1 MGVTDTSAA
10 KKCAMCRKEFVVLY
24 QDIYAY
30 KRGARWFCSWKCL
43 RAFEKKKEDTPLRK
57 VTLADKRKAVQIAI
71 DGGDPREY
79 LGKLC
84 KAPDAMWS
92 SIRKALKDSDPEK
105 FAQLPKSIKG
115 AKKEAPEPHKEEE
128 EEEMDEDFFPAG
140 EDVKEPEPPKITQPI
155 VYDGMVVRELEIPF
169 GRIRRSDVAGKTYL
183 DFEPIDGADTLSYT
197 DEQWRAFFM
206 QFNKAAEGLG
216 VEL

>member
-1 MGVTDTSAA
+1 MT
-10 KKCAMCRKEFVVLY
+10 
-24 QDIYAY
+24 
-30 KRGARWFCSWKCL
+30 
-43 RAFEKKKEDTPLRK
+43 K
-57 VTLADKRKAVQIAI
+57 VTQEDKRRAVQIAI

-79 LGKLC
+79 LAKFC

-92 SIRKALKDSDPEK
+92 SIRKALKDSDPEM
-105 FAQLPKSIKG
+105 FAKLPRSIKG
-115 AKKEAPEPHKEEE
+115 AKKEAPETHKEGEA
-128 EEEMDEDFFPAG
+128 EEMDEDFFPAG

-183 DFEPIDGADTLSYT
+183 DFEPIDGADTLSFT
-197 DEQWRAFFM
+197 DDQWRTFFM
-206 QFNKAAEGLG
+206 QFNKAAKGLG

>member
-1 MGVTDTSAA
+1 MIT
-10 KKCAMCRKEFVVLY
+10 KCAACGKEIDILY
-24 QDIYAY
+24 PELWAY
-30 KRGARWFCSWKCL
+30 KKYGKIFYCTWKCF
-43 RAFEKKKEDTPLRK
+43 RKKENEIMSKLTMEQK
-57 VTLADKRKAVQIAI
+57 EKAVEIAI
-71 DGGDPREY
+71 SGGDPREY

-92 SIRKALKDSDPEK
+92 SIRKALKDSDPES
-105 FAQLPKSIKG
+105 FAKLPRSIKG
-115 AKKEAPEPHKEEE
+115 AKKEAPETHKEEE
-128 EEEMDEDFFPAG
+128 AEEMDEDFFPAG

-183 DFEPIDGADTLSYT
+183 DFEPIDGADTLSFT
-197 DEQWRAFFM
+197 DDQWRAFFM
-206 QFNKAAEGLG
+206 QFNKAAKGLG